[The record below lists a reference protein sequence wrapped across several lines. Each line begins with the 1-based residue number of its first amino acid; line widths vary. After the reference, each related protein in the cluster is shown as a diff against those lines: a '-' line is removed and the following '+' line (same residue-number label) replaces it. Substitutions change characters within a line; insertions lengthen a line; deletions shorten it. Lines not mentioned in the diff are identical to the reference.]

1 MYFCRRMNVFYDK
14 CILLDIFMLQ
24 MLISQML
31 QYNYIAAETK
41 TKVKLPELY

>member
-1 MYFCRRMNVFYDK
+1 MFFYDK

-24 MLISQML
+24 MLISQMS
-31 QYNYIAAETK
+31 QCNYIAAETE